1 MNFSRRR
8 FLGAVAAGSTGLIAS
23 PVFASVQ
30 TGVQPDLFPRAMAAL
45 DRHRSRIVKR
55 DLIGIVDF
63 SAHSRLPRFHLVDV
77 ANGRVDS
84 SWLVAHGR
92 GSDPINSGFVQKFS
106 NRPGS
111 NASSN
116 GAFLTG
122 DTYVGQHGRSRRLI
136 GLDPDNSEA
145 WSRAI
150 VIHGAGYVDK
160 SMAAIE
166 GRIGRS
172 QGCFAFSY
180 RDIDDVMRRLGS
192 GHMIYASK

>member
-8 FLGAVAAGSTGLIAS
+8 FLGAVAAGSAGLVAP
-23 PVFASVQ
+23 PVFASVRS
-30 TGVQPDLFPRAMAAL
+30 GVQPDLLQRAMAAL
-45 DRHRSRIVKR
+45 DRHRFRVAKR

-63 SAHSRLPRFHLVDV
+63 SSHSRLPRFHLVDIS
-77 ANGRVDS
+77 NGRIDTS
-84 SWLVAHGR
+84 LLVAHGS
-92 GSDPINSGFVQKFS
+92 GSDPVNSGFVQRFS
-106 NRPGS
+106 NRHGS

-122 DTYVGQHGRSRRLI
+122 DTYVGRHGRSRRLI

-150 VIHGAGYVDK
+150 VIHGAHYVD
-160 SMAAIE
+160 SGMAEAQ

-180 RDIDDVMRRLGS
+180 RDIDEVLRRIGP